1 MKRLAFAAAAA
12 LFATA
17 TSVAAIAP
25 TAASAATWNLPS
37 GYGEAN
43 YHSQNLKWFAEQ
55 VREATGG
62 EIDIVVHPGASLVKL
77 PEIKRAVQ
85 SGQVPIGEILLANA
99 GNEDALYEADMVPF
113 LARGLDESWE
123 LYQLQKPMLEERFGR
138 QNLKMLY
145 SVCWPGNGMF
155 AKNELSSLAAM
166 DGMKF
171 RAYNAITA
179 RVAEKFGAQPVT
191 IQVPELAQAFLTGL
205 ADVMLTGA
213 PILVSTS
220 GWDYG
225 DYFYDFN
232 AFHPR
237 NAVIVNKAMW
247 ERLPEETRAKIEEI
261 AAKAEERGWEL
272 CRQDQANA
280 VKAIAEKG
288 ITVVEPTPEM
298 MAEFVAASQDI
309 IAEWEQRAGPDG
321 TKLRQALGN

>member
-1 MKRLAFAAAAA
+1 MHRRSIATAVAAAAI
-12 LFATA
+12 FAT
-17 TSVAAIAP
+17 T
-25 TAASAATWNLPS
+25 ASAETWNLPS
-37 GYGEAN
+37 GYNENN
-43 YHSQNLKWFAEQ
+43 YHSQNLMWFADR
-55 VREATGG
+55 VREATDG
-62 EIDIVVHPGASLVKL
+62 EVDIVVHPGASLVKL

-99 GNEDALYEADMVPF
+99 GNEDALFEADMVPF
-113 LARGLDESWE
+113 LARGLDEARE
-123 LYQLQKPMLEERFGR
+123 LYELQKSMLDERLEA

-145 SVCWPGNGMF
+145 SVCWPGNGIF
-155 AKNELSSLAAM
+155 AKDELDALAEM

-225 DYFYDFN
+225 DYFYNFN

-237 NAVIVNKAMW
+237 NAVIVNNRTW
-247 ERLPEETRAKIEEI
+247 EGLSEETRTAIEEI
-261 AAKAEERGWEL
+261 AAEAESRGWEL
-272 CRQDQANA
+272 CREDQEGSLEE
-280 VKAIAEKG
+280 IAAQG
-288 ITVVEPTPEM
+288 INVVEPDEAM
-298 MAEFVAASQDI
+298 MEEFSSVAQSI
-309 IAEWEQRAGPDG
+309 IDEWEERAGEDG
-321 TKLRQALGN
+321 TELRQALEK